1 MRLPRRVHQ
10 KIKDG
15 IGGRAFFAYLSL
27 ITFVFA
33 TPIGVFMISPAYGFI
48 SLGGACLVSAWIL
61 GAE

>member
-1 MRLPRRVHQ
+1 VRLPRRVPQ

-27 ITFVFA
+27 IVFVFA
-33 TPIGVFMISPAYGFI
+33 TPIGVFMINPSYGFI
-48 SLGGACLVSAWIL
+48 SLGGASLVSAWIL